1 LRQRGSFGRGSE
13 GSDSNDERLLGKQEE
28 KMSTQPMPSEP
39 CHDGP
44 HQELTL
50 LERARNGDPA
60 AFGSLVEPWR
70 RPLIGYIYR
79 MVTHR
84 QDAEDLLQDVLVRV
98 LENIR
103 EYRGEA
109 PFKSWLFG
117 IATHVCLD
125 HLRRKKRWRVEA
137 QKIGED
143 EAKANPEALPQLME
157 LTRRPEFRF
166 EVREHIGFCF
176 SCVSRTLPPEEQAA
190 LMLKEVLGFTS
201 QEAAGIL
208 GLSEPVFRHR
218 LAAARQKMIG
228 DFEGLCALINKKG
241 VCYQCKALREI
252 SGEAN
257 RGPDQV
263 QIEVAPGLALNPEN
277 LFDAR
282 LAIVRD
288 ADLED
293 GRTRLMH
300 DMFFDSLT
308 KREESRP

>member
-1 LRQRGSFGRGSE
+1 MTRRGPFCSRSE
-13 GSDSNDERLLGKQEE
+13 GNDSNDARLLGKQEE
-28 KMSTQPMPSEP
+28 KMSTQPMPSKP
-39 CHDGP
+39 FHDGP

-50 LERARNGDPA
+50 LERARNGDQA

-117 IATHVCLD
+117 IATHVCID
-125 HLRRKKRWRVEA
+125 HLRKKKRWRVEA
-137 QKIGED
+137 QKIGEEQAQAD
-143 EAKANPEALPQLME
+143 PEALPRLME

-166 EVREHIGFCF
+166 EVHEHIAFCF

-190 LMLKEVLGFTS
+190 IMLKEVLGFTN

-208 GLSEPVFRHR
+208 ARSEPAFRHR

-241 VCYQCKALREI
+241 ICYQCKALREI

-257 RGPDQV
+257 RGPNLV

-288 ADLED
+288 SGLEN

-308 KREESRP
+308 RREESRP

>member
-1 LRQRGSFGRGSE
+1 MAS
-13 GSDSNDERLLGKQEE
+13 
-28 KMSTQPMPSEP
+28 QPQAQVSRE
-39 CHDGP
+39 
-44 HQELTL
+44 QELAL
-50 LERARNGDPA
+50 VEKARSGDRA

-103 EYRGEA
+103 EFRGEA

-125 HLRRKKRWRVEA
+125 HLRRKKRWRMEA
-137 QKIGED
+137 QKIAEE
-143 EAKANPEALPQLME
+143 EAHADSEALPRLME
-157 LTRRPEFRF
+157 LTRGPEFRF
-166 EVREHIGFCF
+166 EVREHIAFCF

-190 LMLKEVLGFTS
+190 IMLKEVLGFTN

-208 GLSEPVFRHR
+208 SISEPVFRHR
-218 LAAARQKMIG
+218 LSAAREKMMG
-228 DFEGLCALINKKG
+228 DFEGLCALINKSG
-241 VCYQCKALREI
+241 VCYQCRELREI

-257 RGPDQV
+257 RGPDLV
-263 QIEVAPGLALNPEN
+263 QIEVAPGFAVNPEN

-288 ADLED
+288 ADLEG
-293 GRTRLMH
+293 GRTRAMH
-300 DMFFDSLT
+300 DMFFDNLT
-308 KREESRP
+308 QREETRN